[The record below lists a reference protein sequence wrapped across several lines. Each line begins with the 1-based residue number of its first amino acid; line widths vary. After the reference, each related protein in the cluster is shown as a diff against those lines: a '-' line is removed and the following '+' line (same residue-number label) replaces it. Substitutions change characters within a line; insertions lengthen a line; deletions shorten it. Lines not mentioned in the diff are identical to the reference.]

1 MEVAAAVA
9 AHNFELA
16 VEGLDDV
23 GGGQRPA
30 DDVRVVEESQV
41 MISLFTDLANEAGR
55 VGLEAL
61 AEVLER
67 DGGDL
72 GIPSRLQRP
81 NTLVEFRRI
90 GFSEVALGVAL
101 QVNDTELDVGL
112 GEQAFGDGEQA
123 GEVVVDYQQEAPQA
137 AFDQT
142 AEDVFPLLEVLA
154 SEAEEAGQETLLAVA
169 AETDDQIDAPG
180 AEAIALADL
189 DELGVEE
196 EGEPIRVQRATVLQ
210 FQFFD
215 EVVGDIFPL
224 LFGSGQSHFV
234 QSGLGGVEGAAGG
247 QQVESQGLSLLGV
260 IARVGRRQ
268 EAGSEGSVAGA
279 GHVNLQRDGAHLQGA
294 RGGAVAFIGGC
305 ARQKSLSFGLA
316 EAVEDERQQFAQAER
331 AETGSQRLGELGGQG
346 FGR

>member
-112 GEQAFGDGEQA
+112 RKQAFGDGEQA

-154 SEAEEAGQETLLAVA
+154 SEAKEAGQNALFAVA

-189 DELGVEE
+189 DVLGIKE
-196 EGEPIRVQRATVLQ
+196 EGEPIGVQRAGVTQ
-210 FQFFD
+210 FQVVD
-215 EVVGDIFPL
+215 EV
-224 LFGSGQSHFV
+224 
-234 QSGLGGVEGAAGG
+234 AARA
-247 QQVESQGLSLLGV
+247 SSS
-260 IARVGRRQ
+260 RR
-268 EAGSEGSVAGA
+268 EERSP
-279 GHVNLQRDGAHLQGA
+279 
-294 RGGAVAFIGGC
+294 AVIGG
-305 ARQKSLSFGLA
+305 F
-316 EAVEDERQQFAQAER
+316 
-331 AETGSQRLGELGGQG
+331 
-346 FGR
+346 

>member
-1 MEVAAAVA
+1 MEGTAAVA

-112 GEQAFGDGEQA
+112 RKQAFGDGEQA
-123 GEVVVDYQQEAPQA
+123 GEVVVDQQQDAPQA

-154 SEAEEAGQETLLAVA
+154 SEAEQAGQDTLFAVA
-169 AETDDQIDAPG
+169 AETNDQVDAPG
-180 AEAIALADL
+180 AEAVALADL
-189 DELGVEE
+189 
-196 EGEPIRVQRATVLQ
+196 
-210 FQFFD
+210 
-215 EVVGDIFPL
+215 
-224 LFGSGQSHFV
+224 
-234 QSGLGGVEGAAGG
+234 
-247 QQVESQGLSLLGV
+247 
-260 IARVGRRQ
+260 
-268 EAGSEGSVAGA
+268 
-279 GHVNLQRDGAHLQGA
+279 
-294 RGGAVAFIGGC
+294 
-305 ARQKSLSFGLA
+305 
-316 EAVEDERQQFAQAER
+316 
-331 AETGSQRLGELGGQG
+331 
-346 FGR
+346 